1 VSQPQNQNKKGGV
14 LRATL
19 WAMGLGVFSGLVGY
33 VVALRLSA
41 ILSYGSGGSF
51 IVAHVLDAFN
61 YNRSSTSS
69 EGHSAYSSTRPTHYY
84 VIAIASAGLGAVI
97 GYFKGKPEGS

>member
-1 VSQPQNQNKKGGV
+1 MAFVGLYILVRIVSQPQNQNKKGGV

-61 YNRSSTSS
+61 YTEASQAVR
-69 EGHSAYSSTRPTHYY
+69 G
-84 VIAIASAGLGAVI
+84 IALIALPGQLTTMS
-97 GYFKGKPEGS
+97 